1 MMKRIVFATGNP
13 HKVREV
19 NQVLPDVIA
28 IVGLKDINCL
38 EELPETSP
46 TLEGNALEKARY
58 VYENYGVEC
67 FSEDTGLEVDVL
79 NGDPGVYTARYAGEN
94 CTPEDNIVLL
104 LKNME
109 GKMNRKARF
118 RTVIALIMNG
128 KEHLFEGIAN
138 GHISEVKRGAGGFGY
153 DPVFIPEGYD
163 LSFAEMPPVEKNQI
177 SHRGKAV
184 KKLIAFLEQM

>member
-1 MMKRIVFATGNP
+1 MKRIVFATGNP

>member
-1 MMKRIVFATGNP
+1 MKRIVFATGNP

-19 NQVLPDVIA
+19 NQVLPEVIS

-67 FSEDTGLEVDVL
+67 FSEDTGLEVDAL
-79 NGDPGVYTARYAGEN
+79 NGDPGIYTARYAGEH

-109 GKMNRKARF
+109 GKMNRNARF
-118 RTVIALIMNG
+118 RTVIALIMNDE
-128 KEHLFEGIAN
+128 EHLFEGVAN
-138 GHISEVKRGAGGFGY
+138 GQIAETRKGAGGFGY
-153 DPVFIPEGYD
+153 DPVFIPEGFEH
-163 LSFAEMPPVEKNQI
+163 SFAEMPAEEKNQI

-184 KKLIAFLEQM
+184 KKLIDFLEKI